1 MAFIALNPSTAD
13 AARDDPTIR
22 RCMGFT
28 RAWGY
33 RRMVVV
39 NLFAL
44 RATKPVDMFAH
55 SAPIGP
61 ENDAVL
67 AQIVRDSRK
76 LVACWGVCWKNAA
89 QRAAVSDRVSALLA
103 CVRAERRRIY
113 AMETTREGHPRHPL
127 YLRRDCELSRWS
139 PPRTL

>member
-13 AARDDPTIR
+13 AEGDDPTIR

-44 RATKPVDMFAH
+44 RATKPADLFAH
-55 SAPIGP
+55 PAPIGP
-61 ENDAVL
+61 ENGAAL
-67 AQIVRDSRK
+67 AQVVRDSRR
-76 LVACWGVCWKNAA
+76 LVACWGVCWKNAS
-89 QRAAVSDRVSALLA
+89 QRALVNDRVSALLA
-103 CVRAERRRIY
+103 CVRAEHRRIY
-113 AMETTREGHPRHPL
+113 AIETTREGHPRHPL
-127 YLRRDCELSRWS
+127 YLRRDRVLSRWS
-139 PPRTL
+139 PR